1 MIPAFRVSWGC
12 MRAGSRSTGR
22 SESMAPWTGPV
33 VSMEGSLSAQSADR
47 ARMLARHKLIERVI
61 EVTSRQQRC
70 EIARAGLDLERA
82 YALREVTAAD
92 RATEQDGLIETIELR
107 IAGLDDEIRRLAVE
121 RDFLAAALTDFA
133 NGQQDEGRV
142 GRA

>member
-1 MIPAFRVSWGC
+1 
-12 MRAGSRSTGR
+12 
-22 SESMAPWTGPV
+22 
-33 VSMEGSLSAQSADR
+33 
-47 ARMLARHKLIERVI
+47 VI